1 MARKSLTGQLN
12 MFDFFK
18 NLEDGPMGEVQM
30 VSLMPDEEPS
40 IQEETPKT
48 VLKPKTNP
56 TPKKPRK
63 PKIIEPVVQEPVLEE
78 VSVENSIQE
87 EPVPVENA
95 PVRVELSSDRPV
107 MSRQYEIEGSRIEIA
122 YINYNKVRI
131 CRSGEEPEIKEF
143 ASSKEAVDYYVQKM
157 QELEPE
163 E

>member
-56 TPKKPRK
+56 APKKPRK
-63 PKIIEPVVQEPVLEE
+63 PKIIETVLEEQASEE
-78 VSVENSIQE
+78 VSVE
-87 EPVPVENA
+87 EPVPVEKA

-107 MSRQYEIEGSRIEIA
+107 MSRQYEIAGSRIEIA

-157 QELEPE
+157 TAAMN
-163 E
+163 